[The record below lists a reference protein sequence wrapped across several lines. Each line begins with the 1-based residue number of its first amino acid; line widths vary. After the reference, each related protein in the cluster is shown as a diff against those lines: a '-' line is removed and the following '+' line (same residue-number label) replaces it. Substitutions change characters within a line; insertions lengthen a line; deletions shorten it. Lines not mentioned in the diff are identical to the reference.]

1 MSKLSLNTI
10 GSRYGSIDALNDNF
24 DAIEAAIE
32 NTLSLDGTSPNE
44 MEADLDLNG
53 NDLLNVG
60 EVNTA
65 SLRLNGV
72 AVSPSTITYNGVVK
86 ETQVATSGQTVFNL
100 STISYAPLTNNM
112 SVYVDGVYQ
121 NPSRYTETS
130 STRVTFS
137 EGLHV
142 GAVVDFQVMS
152 LNELSGTAD
161 SVNITHTP
169 AATSLLGITPRTVK
183 SALDDITHEE
193 TGATKVGFK
202 QTGTGAVATTVA
214 EKLQQYVS
222 VKDFG
227 AVGDGVA
234 DDTSAIQ
241 AALDCGA
248 KTVSFVSTGTYKVSS
263 AITVPP
269 NVVIQG
275 NNASLI
281 CTSHFTLLTFENG
294 GGVYDLSMTGA
305 GGLSYVAGSTAVKC
319 MGTNNAPSAP
329 TYVAGPIVENC
340 KITAFGEYGVFLKY
354 VKIARIALNQITVV
368 GYTGV
373 GGVSCEDVTVD
384 NNIIKDISAGSAGGD
399 AYGVFID
406 REDGTS
412 ETAEPRSYRCV
423 ITNNIIENITAT
435 AANNG
440 HGIDTHGGIDFVI
453 DSNKIKNCEGGIFL
467 TASSISGTQELAP
480 LRCVVSNNII
490 STNIYSNY
498 GILVYG
504 ARTGATVAEHAEDCV
519 ITGNIV
525 LGHGSKTSATIP
537 GVFLSAT
544 KNIIVTGNIFK
555 QCGASCVMLDFQNIN
570 VNISSNEF
578 VDPVSNTF
586 SDTTCVFVY
595 SIDNRGYIGNN
606 SYRFED
612 AGLATYVATNA
623 VRIQSGLTGLDLDFA
638 RSTFQGIDATHLSFL
653 PLTTS
658 GVRYSGLVA
667 ESGSSTI
674 TVTSGNADGITDVVF
689 GKRFPYTP
697 SVNLSLNYP
706 FNAGGKRPIIGVD
719 VASVVPTPTGFR
731 VYAQPYDGTTWSASG
746 SLSFYWTAK

>member
-1 MSKLSLNTI
+1 MAVNLS
-10 GSRYGSIDALNDNF
+10 
-24 DAIEAAIE
+24 
-32 NTLSLDGTSPNE
+32 P
-44 MEADLDLNG
+44 
-53 NDLLNVG
+53 VG
-60 EVNTA
+60 
-65 SLRLNGV
+65 GV
-72 AVSPSTITYNGVVK
+72 AAQFFTNNATPLTGGKLYTYTAGTTTPAV
-86 ETQVATSGQTVFNL
+86 TYTSSAGTTAHANPIILDAGGRVPGGEIWL
-100 STISYAPLTNNM
+100 TDGISYKFVLKTSADVLIATWDNIFGISNVTLPISSANVT
-112 SVYVDGVYQ
+112 YQ
-121 NPSRYTETS
+121 
-130 STRVTFS
+130 
-137 EGLHV
+137 
-142 GAVVDFQVMS
+142 
-152 LNELSGTAD
+152 
-161 SVNITHTP
+161 P
-169 AATSLLGITPRTVK
+169 A
-183 SALDDITHEE
+183 
-193 TGATKVGFK
+193 
-202 QTGTGAVATTVA
+202 GTGAVTTTVQA
-214 EKLQQYVS
+214 KLQQTIS

-227 AVGDGVA
+227 AVGDGVT
-234 DDTSAIQ
+234 DDTVAIQ
-241 AALDCGA
+241 AALNSGA
-248 KTVSFVSTGTYKVSS
+248 KIVNFVSTGTYKISS
-263 AITVPP
+263 DISVPA

-275 NNASLI
+275 NNASVT
-281 CTSHFTLLTFENG
+281 CTTHFTLFTFVNG
-294 GGVYDLSMTGA
+294 GGIFNLNMTGA
-305 GGLSYVAGSTAVKC
+305 GGTTYVAGSTAIKC
-319 MGTNNAPSAP
+319 NGTNNAPSAP
-329 TYVAGPIVENC
+329 TYVTGPIIENC

-354 VKIARIALNQITVV
+354 VKIARIASNQITVV
-368 GYTGV
+368 GYAGI
-373 GGVSCEDVTVD
+373 GGVSCEDILV
-384 NNIIKDISAGSAGGD
+384 NSNIIKDISAGSAGGD

-406 REDGTS
+406 REDGAS

-423 ITNNIIENITAT
+423 ITNNLIENITAT

-440 HGIDTHGGIDFVI
+440 QGIDTHAGIDFII
-453 DSNKIKNCEGGIFL
+453 DSNKIENCEGGIFL
-467 TASSISGTQELAP
+467 TASSISGVQELAP
-480 LRCVVSNNII
+480 LRCVVSNNIV

-504 ARTGATVAEHAEDCV
+504 ARTGATVAQHAEDCV
-519 ITGNIV
+519 VTGNIV

-544 KNIIVTGNIFK
+544 KNIVVTGNIFK

-586 SDTTCVFVY
+586 SGTTCVFVY

-606 SYRFED
+606 SYQFEN

-658 GVRYSGLVA
+658 GVHYSGLVA
-667 ESGSSTI
+667 ESGASTI
-674 TVTSGNADGITDVVF
+674 TVTSGGADGITDVVF

-746 SLSFYWTAK
+746 SLSFYWTAD